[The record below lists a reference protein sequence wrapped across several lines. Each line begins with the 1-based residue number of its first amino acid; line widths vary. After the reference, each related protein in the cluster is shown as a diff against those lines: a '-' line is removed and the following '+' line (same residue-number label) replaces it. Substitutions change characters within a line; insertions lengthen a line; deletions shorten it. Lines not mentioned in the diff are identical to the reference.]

1 MGTVC
6 CSKSDETA
14 YSEVTTHKDQQQ
26 LFFIR
31 QKSTNKVKR
40 HVEEVS
46 LVKDQIDSFKKGMKL
61 KLEDVDSAKHSN
73 FTRSS
78 ISSLS
83 SSKQK
88 KISAILVGA
97 ASAGKTSLI

>member
-6 CSKSDETA
+6 CAKQDETA

-31 QKSTNKVKR
+31 QKSANKVKR
-40 HVEEVS
+40 HVEEVG
-46 LVKDQIDSFKKGMKL
+46 LVKDQIGSWKKGL
-61 KLEDVDSAKHSN
+61 KLQLEDADSAKHTN

-78 ISSLS
+78 VNSLS